1 VDNVIQFIHEIEA
14 ITDGY
19 HKWNGAAPN
28 FNIKLMVKIVCEI
41 YEKGKLKVNIILDI
55 NNILEPNA
63 WFRKYFTPAS
73 VSWYCDDINIIG
85 IKHNM
90 LISIASHINIQFV
103 LEIADKVL
111 VTSKIY
117 ISV

>member
-63 WFRKYFTPAS
+63 WLESILHLLQFL
-73 VSWYCDDINIIG
+73 G
-85 IKHNM
+85 IVM
-90 LISIASHINIQFV
+90 I
-103 LEIADKVL
+103 
-111 VTSKIY
+111 
-117 ISV
+117 